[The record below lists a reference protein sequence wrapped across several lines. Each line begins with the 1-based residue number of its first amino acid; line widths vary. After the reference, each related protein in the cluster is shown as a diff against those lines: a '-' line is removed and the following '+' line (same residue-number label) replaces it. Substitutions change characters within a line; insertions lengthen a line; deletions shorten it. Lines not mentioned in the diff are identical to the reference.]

1 MQAPEQIIQID
12 HARKL
17 IDVRIAGFVTAED
30 AGWMGEEVRAA
41 ILSLD
46 AEPETHVTFYDVTGL
61 SVAPQETIEAV
72 KSMFVNPEV
81 RPLWARKVAIVTQS
95 ALGKMQFRR
104 LREARGDIAIFT
116 ERGEAIEWLF
126 AA

>member
-46 AEPETHVTFYDVTGL
+46 AEPETHVTLYDVTGL

-72 KSMFVNPEV
+72 KSMFANPEV
-81 RPLWARKVAIVTQS
+81 RPLWARKVAIVTKS

>member
-1 MQAPEQIIQID
+1 MQAPEQIIHID

-46 AEPETHVTFYDVTGL
+46 AEPETHVTLYDVTGL

-72 KSMFVNPEV
+72 KSMFANPEV
-81 RPLWARKVAIVTQS
+81 RPLWARKVAIVTKS

-116 ERGEAIEWLF
+116 ERDEAIEWLF
-126 AA
+126 AV

>member
-12 HARKL
+12 YARKL

-46 AEPETHVTFYDVTGL
+46 AEPETHVTLYDVTGL

-72 KSMFVNPEV
+72 KSMFANPEV
-81 RPLWARKVAIVTQS
+81 RPLWARKVAIVTKS

-116 ERGEAIEWLF
+116 ERDEAIEWLF